1 MSTEDSLP
9 GAIGARLREERER
22 LGDSQALFSINA
34 GVSRMSQVNYESG
47 RRTPDANY
55 LRTIA
60 EFGVD
65 VLYVV
70 TGKRSGQPDFFRLA
84 TLYVLENVEMRTG
97 FAEDILTFVIDSL
110 AQAATAEWLND
121 PDVQHPA
128 PGQYYRMDQWV
139 DLDSVHALMKALF
152 ENARLLRDIFGS
164 INTALRVINEA
175 PRATPAMLS
184 GSKRLA
190 LVIMLFKAFRAAG
203 ETDCDVVTDA
213 VRLSL
218 E

>member
-1 MSTEDSLP
+1 MEDSLH

-22 LGDSQALFSINA
+22 LGVSQVLFSGKA

-47 RRTPDANY
+47 KRTPDAEY
-55 LRTIA
+55 LRTVA
-60 EFGVD
+60 EAGVD

-84 TLYVLENVEMRTG
+84 TLYVLESIQMRTG
-97 FAEDILTFVIDSL
+97 FAEDVLEFVIEAL
-110 AQAATAEWLND
+110 AQAATAEWLDD
-121 PDVQHPA
+121 PDAQHPA
-128 PGQYYRMDQWV
+128 PGQHYVMDQWV
-139 DLDSVHALMKALF
+139 DVYSVQALMKALF
-152 ENARLLRDIFGS
+152 ENARLLRDIFAI
-164 INTALRVINEA
+164 INTALCDINTTF
-175 PRATPAMLS
+175 RATPAALS

-203 ETDCDVVTDA
+203 EADYDVATDA
-213 VRLSL
+213 VRLAL

>member
-1 MSTEDSLP
+1 MSTEDSSR

-22 LGDSQALFSINA
+22 LGISQALFSWNA

-47 RRTPDANY
+47 KRTPGAEY
-55 LRTIA
+55 LRTVA
-60 EFGVD
+60 EAGVD

-84 TLYVLENVEMRTG
+84 TLLVLENIQFRTG
-97 FAEDILTFVIDSL
+97 FAEDVLNYVIETL
-110 AQAATAEWLND
+110 AQAATAEWLDD
-121 PDVQHPA
+121 PEVQHPA
-128 PGQYYRMDQWV
+128 AGRYYAMDQWV
-139 DLDSVHALMKALF
+139 SLDSVDALIKALL
-152 ENARLLRDIFGS
+152 ENARLLRDIFVI
-164 INTALRVINEA
+164 INTALCDISEA
-175 PRATPAMLS
+175 PHATHTTLS

-190 LVIMLFKAFRAAG
+190 LVLMLFKAFRAAG
-203 ETDCDVVTDA
+203 EVDYDIAADA